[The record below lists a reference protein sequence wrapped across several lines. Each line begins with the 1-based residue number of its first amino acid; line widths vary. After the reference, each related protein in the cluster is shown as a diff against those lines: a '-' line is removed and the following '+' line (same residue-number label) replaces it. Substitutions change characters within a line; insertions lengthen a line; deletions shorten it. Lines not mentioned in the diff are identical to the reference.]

1 MVSIRISKLILWSI
15 NFPKLRQQKVTVN
28 HTNKNQVETKSVTT
42 LIKLNFLLW
51 FINVV
56 HTQNQFGYIIV
67 AHHKANEKSP
77 VVFARPREEKKIHF
91 VSAQSTKAK
100 EKKNQNLWSIVAAHK
115 EGNRR
120 TRNGDR
126 RLQAGSGSNTE
137 SNTDRISREMT
148 QSNDELDSDTN
159 LLEFSLQT
167 LVRWEE
173 IHSTEIER

>member
-1 MVSIRISKLILWSI
+1 MWSTHKINLDILSLLTTKQMKRAQWC
-15 NFPKLRQQKVTVN
+15 LRGPEKRRKSTLSLRSPQKQ
-28 HTNKNQVETKSVTT
+28 K
-42 LIKLNFLLW
+42 
-51 FINVV
+51 
-56 HTQNQFGYIIV
+56 
-67 AHHKANEKSP
+67 
-77 VVFARPREEKKIHF
+77 
-91 VSAQSTKAK
+91 
-100 EKKNQNLWSIVAAHK
+100 KKNQNLWSIVAAHK